1 MKNPLLRYRVLIQYL
16 EEVQDGLPNRA
27 TFDKTYDTYKK
38 AKKESLKVLQGI
50 QLVDKR
56 ILRATIEPVL
66 LQENLV

>member
-38 AKKESLKVLQGI
+38 AKKESLKEIG
-50 QLVDKR
+50 
-56 ILRATIEPVL
+56 RAHV
-66 LQENLV
+66 